1 MHYRAQFVSE
11 HCVHYMHCWAL
22 QCTLCTNCFFKNLQC
37 TKYCKRFLVN
47 WICTCFVLQPCKP
60 AIRLCVQVAL
70 ENAQA
75 YRGFIVGLQVVSV
88 FFCVLV
94 SGFGGVRVV
103 VSAPTHDAIIIS
115 RVYKRMG
122 LLCAEHRTKTSRFQD
137 YSVRTRKCLD
147 KALEQGK
154 AHVVVYLGALH
165 STVW

>member
-1 MHYRAQFVSE
+1 MPRKSGSAEQAPRGGSG
-11 HCVHYMHCWAL
+11 
-22 QCTLCTNCFFKNLQC
+22 
-37 TKYCKRFLVN
+37 R
-47 WICTCFVLQPCKP
+47 KP
-60 AIRLCVQVAL
+60 RYDIADF
-70 ENAQA
+70 ENAEA
-75 YRGFIVGLQVVSV
+75 YRGFIVGLVSV

-122 LLCAEHRTKTSRFQD
+122 LLCTEHRTKTSRFQD

-154 AHVVVYLGALH
+154 AHVVVYLGALQ

>member
-37 TKYCKRFLVN
+37 TKYCKRFQVLVN

-75 YRGFIVGLQVVSV
+75 YRGFIVGLVSV

-122 LLCAEHRTKTSRFQD
+122 LLCAERRTKTSRFQG
-137 YSVRTRKCLD
+137 YSVRKCLD

-154 AHVVVYLGALH
+154 AHVVVYLGALQ